1 MSSPES
7 KHKAL
12 NSIWLL
18 MVVLILFS
26 SCSLEKRLYNR
37 GFHIEWHKAPFKKTK
52 STPKEQFKPTQ
63 RIDNSSIDDEQDREE
78 SFSASANSDTL
89 DEKLLV
95 QPELASVPVE
105 QQRTEPVNHSKRMD
119 RERLL
124 VKKKVKWHRQNTS
137 TRDKIIGGMFVL
149 LAILCALVCVLL
161 LHAPTASFLAFIGG
175 IFLFLV
181 AIISGFFFLF
191 LAVKFLFSGSKKN
204 ADHNKRQVNTGEAF
218 HTNVKKR
225 VVAFSGVHPQQMAVC
240 KHRIPFSQWNKNTK
254 VSLVVLLFGTFF
266 SAMGLVMIFGSLGF
280 IVNFAGGIFV
290 MLGSLLFL
298 VGVISLPINLSAQ
311 KKQRLNIDQPKHE
324 KEKKVYTKT
333 QKTVRTLVLL
343 SSILVAFVCFLI
355 INNR

>member
-7 KHKAL
+7 KHKAF

-18 MVVLILFS
+18 MIGLILFS

-37 GFHIEWHKAPFKKTK
+37 GFHVEWHKAPLKKTK

-63 RIDNSSIDDEQDREE
+63 RIDNSSIEDEQDREE

-89 DEKLLV
+89 DKKLLV
-95 QPELASVPVE
+95 KPELATVPVE
-105 QQRTEPVNHSKRMD
+105 HQRTEPVDHSKRMNH
-119 RERLL
+119 ERLL
-124 VKKKVKWHRQNTS
+124 VKKKVKLHRQNTS

-149 LAILCALVCVLL
+149 LALVCVLL

-181 AIISGFFFLF
+181 AIISGVFFLY
-191 LAVKFLFSGSKKN
+191 LAVIFLFSGSKKN
-204 ADHNKRQVNTGEAF
+204 ADHNKRQVNTREAF
-218 HTNVKKR
+218 HLNVKKR
-225 VVAFSGVHPQQMAVC
+225 VVTFSGIHLQQIAVG
-240 KHRIPFSQWNKNTK
+240 KHKIPFSQWNKNTK
-254 VSLVVLLFGTFF
+254 VSLVVLILGVFF
-266 SAMGLVMIFGSLGF
+266 SVIGLVMLLVSLY
-280 IVNFAGGIFV
+280 VNIAGALLI
-290 MLGSLLFL
+290 MIGSLLFL
-298 VGVISLPINLSAQ
+298 VGFISLPINLSAQ
-311 KKQRLNIDQPKHE
+311 KMQRLNSDEPKHE

-355 INNR
+355 VTNG